1 MTLLKPPQAPDKR
14 WPRPKRNDRA
24 GILHLIDLTYAS
36 NDWGRNERSAN
47 ARLLGLEPKPLA
59 ERTTEEL
66 WIILDDLIRY
76 KMILI
81 LDEGEKESD
90 Y

>member
-1 MTLLKPPQAPDKR
+1 MVLLKPVEKPDKR
-14 WPRPKRNDRA
+14 WPRPKRSDRA
-24 GILHLIDLTYAS
+24 EIIHLIDLTYAS

-81 LDEGEKESD
+81 LDEREKESD